1 MNISHLEAFCLA
13 VKSGSITKTAK
24 ELHISQPALSLQIQ
38 DLENNLQTVL
48 LARNNKGVTP
58 TAMGDIVYSYSTK
71 ILKLAENMRREIDR
85 LKEDVLEDL
94 VVGASCTVGN
104 YALPCS
110 IYIFKEDFEAHDI
123 SLHISSVKDVLD
135 QLISGSI
142 SIGVIEGSISGS
154 LKEII
159 KAEGLQ
165 SKRIARDE
173 LVLIGSYD
181 EWKDINEIK
190 KSELSKYEFILREK
204 GCGIRETIE
213 ETFEKNDID
222 MDDLNIRMELN
233 STNAIISSVAAGNGI
248 SILPKMALRKD
259 LRHRTL
265 KALKI
270 EDITFTHNIYLLYL
284 PQSSKDKLSSKFID
298 FLSSPARGFC

>member
-1 MNISHLEAFCLA
+1 LNISHLEAFCLA

-24 ELHISQPALSLQIQ
+24 QLHISQPALSLQIQ

-71 ILKLAENMRREIDR
+71 ILKLAENMRKEIDR
-85 LKEDVLEDL
+85 MKEDVLEDL

-123 SLHISSVKDVLD
+123 SLHISSCEDVLEK
-135 QLISGSI
+135 LISGSI
-142 SIGVIEGSISGS
+142 SIGVIEGSISGN

-165 SKRIARDE
+165 RKRIARDE
-173 LVLIGSYD
+173 LVLIGPYD

-190 KSELSKYEFILREK
+190 KMNYQNMNLFYGKR
-204 GCGIRETIE
+204 
-213 ETFEKNDID
+213 D
-222 MDDLNIRMELN
+222 
-233 STNAIISSVAAGNGI
+233 AASG
-248 SILPKMALRKD
+248 KRLRK
-259 LRHRTL
+259 HL
-265 KALKI
+265 KKTI
-270 EDITFTHNIYLLYL
+270 
-284 PQSSKDKLSSKFID
+284 
-298 FLSSPARGFC
+298 

>member
-24 ELHISQPALSLQIQ
+24 QLHISQPALSLQIQ
-38 DLENNLQTVL
+38 DLENNLQTIL

-58 TAMGDIVYSYSTK
+58 TAMGEIVFNYSTK
-71 ILKLAENMRREIDR
+71 IIQLAENMRKEIDR
-85 LKEDVLEDL
+85 LKEDVLEEL

-110 IYIFKEDFEAHDI
+110 IYIFKEEFEAHDI
-123 SLHISSVKDVLD
+123 SLHISSVNDVVD
-135 QLISGSI
+135 KLISGSI
-142 SIGVIEGSISGS
+142 NIAVIEGAVSGH
-154 LKEII
+154 LKALI

-165 SKRIARDE
+165 MKKVARDE
-173 LVLIGSYD
+173 LVLVAPYES
-181 EWKDINEIK
+181 WKDSNEISK
-190 KSELSKYEFILREK
+190 AKLSELTFILREK
-204 GCGIRETIE
+204 GCGIRASIE

-222 MDDLNIRMELN
+222 LDELDIRMELN
-233 STNAIISSVAAGNGI
+233 STNAIISSVAAGNGV

-270 EDITFTHNIYLLYL
+270 EDITFIHNIYLLYA
-284 PQSSKDKLSSKFID
+284 PQSLKSKLSAEFID
-298 FLSSPARGFC
+298 FLSSPSRGFC

>member
-13 VKSGSITKTAK
+13 VKTGSITKTAR
-24 ELHISQPALSLQIQ
+24 ELHISQPALSLQMQ
-38 DLENNLQTVL
+38 DLENNLQTIL

-58 TAMGDIVYSYSTK
+58 TAMGEIVFNYSTK
-71 ILKLAENMRREIDR
+71 IIQLAENMRKEIER
-85 LKEDVLEDL
+85 LKEDVLEEL

-110 IYIFKEDFEAHDI
+110 IYIFKEEFEAHDI
-123 SLHISSVKDVLD
+123 SLHISSVDDVVEK
-135 QLISGSI
+135 LISGSI
-142 SIGVIEGSISGS
+142 NIAVIEGAVSGP
-154 LKEII
+154 LKALI

-165 SKRIARDE
+165 MKKVARDE
-173 LVLIGSYD
+173 LVLVAPY
-181 EWKDINEIK
+181 EAWKDSNEISK
-190 KSELSKYEFILREK
+190 AKLSELTFILREQ
-204 GCGIRETIE
+204 GSGIRATIE

-222 MDDLNIRMELN
+222 LDELDIRMELN
-233 STNAIISSVAAGNGI
+233 STNAIISSVAAGNGV

-270 EDITFTHNIYLLYL
+270 EDMIFIHNIYLLYA
-284 PQSSKDKLSSKFID
+284 PQSLKSKLSAEFIN
-298 FLSSPARGFC
+298 FLSSSSRGFC